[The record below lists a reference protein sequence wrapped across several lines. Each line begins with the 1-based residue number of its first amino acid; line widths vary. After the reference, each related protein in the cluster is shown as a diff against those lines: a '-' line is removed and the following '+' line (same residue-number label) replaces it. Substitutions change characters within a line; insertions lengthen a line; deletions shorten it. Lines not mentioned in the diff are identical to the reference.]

1 MVTWWLWRNSDVV
14 TVTTWL
20 RCNYEVKVTW
30 WLQRHDYAVTV
41 TTWLRGN
48 YNVRTITIELYPTD
62 CWSGLQSIFCKQ
74 MITVI
79 DIGKYTLRTIGSEV
93 VLETRHEASERK
105 SPFELI
111 TTMLYGPNADITKE
125 LRKAPIS
132 MSSTQ
137 LCQYG
142 DWALNMTTNV
152 EELYCILLNLRLRN
166 TPQEYRS
173 ISKSFWSKLR
183 NQRRKEKLMH
193 HHVIA
198 EDESSMIL
206 GDIIWIRRT
215 NNLIFEC
222 DGISHRCE
230 TWYWE
235 VCDDQCA
242 RLILVRNNS
251 FIIPNVT
258 MGSGRKTIK
267 MDKYGQFHA
276 WCSWL

>member
-1 MVTWWLWRNSDVV
+1 
-14 TVTTWL
+14 
-20 RCNYEVKVTW
+20 
-30 WLQRHDYAVTV
+30 
-41 TTWLRGN
+41 
-48 YNVRTITIELYPTD
+48 
-62 CWSGLQSIFCKQ
+62 

-79 DIGKYTLRTIGSEV
+79 DISKYTLRTIGSEV
-93 VLETRHEASERK
+93 VLETRHEPSVRK

-111 TTMLYGPNADITKE
+111 TAMLYGPNADITKE

-258 MGSGRKTIK
+258 MGTKCNHGEKP
-267 MDKYGQFHA
+267 
-276 WCSWL
+276 